1 MNHSYLPKKRA
12 SVYIYNGAIESKLE
26 KVKRLSSIVPLR
38 GDPKKYNQKV
48 TKAFVKVILHFDII
62 LRSLNLNSIA
72 LRKQTNGFNI
82 IVSRTLNFVKNLIYL

>member
-48 TKAFVKVILHFDII
+48 TRAFVKVIPLFCVII
-62 LRSLNLNSIA
+62 RNLNLINIV
-72 LRKQTNGFNI
+72 LERQIKGFNNMI
-82 IVSRTLNFVKNLIYL
+82 SRIFNFVITYI